1 MAVGYHPIVG
11 RERGARCL
19 VRYNAIHAHT
29 QLSRMTT
36 LNKRSSAPA
45 GTHRSAWRRVFCSL
59 GLLTGG
65 MLLLEAPAQGQSL
78 GAASTFSVLGG
89 STVTNT
95 GPTILI
101 GNLGVSPGS
110 AITGFPPGSVTGTI
124 YVGAASLAGTAH
136 ADTVTA
142 YGIIQGMAMNTNL
155 TGQDLGGMT
164 LTPGVYR
171 FDTSA
176 QLTGNLFLNPL
187 GNSNSAF
194 YFQIGT
200 TLTTAD
206 FSSLTVVGGLQL
218 ANIFW
223 QVGSS
228 ATLGIGSALAGNIL
242 ASQSIT
248 LTTGASLSSGRALA
262 INGGVTLDSNNINN
276 GGPVG
281 APIGINGI
289 YWKGGI
295 SNLWS
300 EMNWSPDIT
309 GAANQNLPALG
320 ANVIFSVTGVTPA
333 HQNTMLD
340 TNQSIDSLTVNDSAV
355 VSISGPNTLTIS
367 GSGLVTG
374 IRVNNG
380 AGLVTI
386 GSNLVLAG
394 ASQTISVNNTAGMLI
409 TGVVGGTIG
418 LTKTGLSQ
426 LTLTGENV
434 YTGPTNINTGTLQ
447 VGNGLSGSIL
457 AGSLVTVA
465 PGANLLLDLV
475 NGGMWSN
482 AVVNNGQIQ
491 WIAPGNN
498 AQTAASVI
506 SGGGSM
512 LITSPGNTVLAGSN
526 TFSGGTTINTPGNVL
541 VSNPFGNTSTTFG
554 TGTLDIKQGNVDTL
568 GGQLLQI
575 NVGGYVQSGGQI
587 SMHLQGTTPGTYT
600 QYNVLGTA
608 TLTGGTVFVY
618 DDSGLYVPTGAS
630 AGNPGGDRQTIIQT
644 TGGLTGQNFL
654 YHEGDTLLYPTVTY
668 DANNAYITWVQA
680 PFTSV
685 PGLTPNQVATAGGLD
700 GFQFLNPGNPA
711 ITYLNGQPVSQLPGL
726 YNQIAPDELTAIFQ
740 MGFHAAEIQGASI
753 QQHLQQVRDGARR
766 NSGDMSR
773 DTIASS
779 ANGGTASSTV
789 TEPYERRWNFFV
801 EGLGGSATV
810 STTSNASGYNFNTI
824 GTMMGADY
832 LVNEHFAFGGMGGYT
847 RSNAS
852 LVNGGSIQADS
863 FRSAVYATL
872 FGGGF
877 YLDGQTGLTYSSYD
891 TNRSSL
897 LGNAIGNTSGVAF
910 NSQITGGYDH
920 HVGDLTMG
928 VFTSLAYTRVNFDK
942 FTETGSLT
950 PLSYPNQYQQSL
962 RSNIGVRFGY
972 TTQLGRMR
980 LTPQVRASW
989 QHEFMDSTQ
998 SIASSFST
1006 GPGPVFNVNGP
1017 AIGRDSL
1024 RLSTGLLLQITPTVG
1039 AYLFYGGQLGRANY
1053 ISHSVTLGMNIS
1065 F

>member
-1 MAVGYHPIVG
+1 MITLEKRIAIPK
-11 RERGARCL
+11 GARPSILRAAC
-19 VRYNAIHAHT
+19 Y
-29 QLSRMTT
+29 
-36 LNKRSSAPA
+36 
-45 GTHRSAWRRVFCSL
+45 SL
-59 GLLTGG
+59 GLMAGG
-65 MLLLEAPAQGQSL
+65 LLMLEVPAQAQSL
-78 GAASTFSVLGG
+78 GAAATFSVLGG

-101 GNLGVSPGS
+101 GDLGVSPGS

-124 YVGAASLAGTAH
+124 YVGSASLAGTAH

-142 YGIIQGMAMNTNL
+142 YGLIQGMPVNSNL

-164 LTPGVYR
+164 LTPGVYH

-176 QLTGNLFLNPL
+176 QLTGNLFLDPL

-218 ANIFW
+218 SNIYW

-228 ATLGIGSALAGNIL
+228 ATLGIGSALSGNIL

-248 LTTGASLSSGRALA
+248 LTTGSSLSDGRALA

-276 GGPVG
+276 GGLAG
-281 APIGINGI
+281 APIGINGT

-300 EMNWSPDIT
+300 DMNWSPDIT
-309 GAANQNLPALG
+309 GAVNQNIPALG
-320 ANVIFSVTGVTPA
+320 ANVIFSVTGVAPA
-333 HQNTMLD
+333 NQNTLLD
-340 TNQSIDSLTVNDSAV
+340 MNQNIDSLTINDSAA

-367 GSGLVTG
+367 GAGLVTG
-374 IRVNNG
+374 IQVNNG

-394 ASQTISVNNTAGMLI
+394 ASQTIGVNNTAGMVI
-409 TGVVGGTIG
+409 SGVVGGTIG
-418 LTKTGLSQ
+418 LTKTGTTQ

-434 YTGPTNINTGTLQ
+434 YTGPTNINAGTLQ
-447 VGNGLSGSIL
+447 VGNGLTGSIL

-465 PGANLLLDLV
+465 PGASLLIDLV
-475 NGGMWSN
+475 NGGVWSN
-482 AVVNNGQIQ
+482 AVVNNGQVQ

-498 AQTAASVI
+498 AQAAASVI

-512 LITSPGNTVLAGSN
+512 LITSPGNTVLLGTN

-541 VSNPFGNTSTTFG
+541 VGNPFASISTAFG
-554 TGTLDIKQGNVDTL
+554 TGTLDIQQGNVDTL

-600 QYNVLGTA
+600 QYNVTGTA
-608 TLTGGTVFVY
+608 ALTGGTVFVY
-618 DDSGLYVPTGAS
+618 DDSGLYVPNGAS
-630 AGNPGGDRQTIIQT
+630 AGNPTGDRQTIIQT
-644 TGGLTGQNFL
+644 TGGLTGQFASNAPFSRFYNAQFNQNFL
-654 YHEGDTLLYPTVTY
+654 YHQGDTLLYPTVTY
-668 DANNAYITWVQA
+668 DANNAYITWIKD
-680 PFTSV
+680 PYNSV
-685 PGLTPNQVATAGGLD
+685 PGLTPNQAAAAGGLD
-700 GFQFLNPGNPA
+700 GFQFLNPGNA
-711 ITYLNGQPVSQLPGL
+711 AVTYLNGQPVSRLPGL
-726 YNQIAPDELTAIFQ
+726 YDQIAPDELTAIFQ
-740 MGFHAAEIQGASI
+740 MGFHAAEIQAASI

-773 DTIASS
+773 DTIAAS
-779 ANGGTASSTV
+779 ANGRTNEGSASSAL

-801 EGLGGSATV
+801 EGLGGNANV

-832 LVNEHFAFGGMGGYT
+832 LLNDHFAFGGMGGYT

-897 LGNAIGNTSGVAF
+897 LGRAIGSTNGVAF
-910 NSQITGGYDH
+910 NSMINGGYDH
-920 HVGDLTMG
+920 RIGGATIG
-928 VFTSLAYTRVNFDK
+928 VFSSLAYTRVNFDK
-942 FTETGSLT
+942 FSETGSLT
-950 PLSYPNQYQQSL
+950 PLSYPKQYQESL
-962 RSNIGVRFGY
+962 RSNLGVRVSY
-972 TTQLGRMR
+972 STEVGRMR
-980 LTPQVRASW
+980 LTPQARASW
-989 QHEFMDSTQ
+989 QHEFLDSMQ
-998 SIASSFST
+998 SIDSSFVA
-1006 GPGPVFNVNGP
+1006 GPGPVFSVNGP

-1024 RLSTGLLLQITPTVG
+1024 RLSTGVHLQITPTVG
-1039 AYLFYGGQLGRANY
+1039 AYLFYGGQFGRTNY
-1053 ISHSVTLGMNIS
+1053 TSHNVTLGMNIS